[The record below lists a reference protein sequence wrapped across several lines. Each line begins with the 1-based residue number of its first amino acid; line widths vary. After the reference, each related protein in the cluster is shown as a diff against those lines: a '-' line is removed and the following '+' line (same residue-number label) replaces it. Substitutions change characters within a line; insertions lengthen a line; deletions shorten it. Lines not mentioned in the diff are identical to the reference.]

1 MGSNIYQIKS
11 TRKPWR
17 LLKNLHVIEKLKTPE
32 MDVPQKID
40 CFWQVLKENP
50 ISFIYGS
57 AIDNSSCFAESESR
71 WNLNQLEG
79 SILKKLEVQVGVFPG
94 ITKSYSY
101 VGQFGSAF
109 GMHTEDGDLFSG
121 SRLHQGDPKVW
132 SSTSPADKKKVEA
145 VLDELFKENKQACS
159 GHMRHKMMF
168 VHQQVLASK
177 GIQVYYTIQ
186 EAGDYIVTW
195 PGQIHWGMNLGR
207 NYAEACNFAN
217 RDWIKY
223 GLQATACDCA
233 LKFIY
238 NVQIPMNLFVNEF
251 LPNMYQDF
259 IDGKLDFKNP
269 LLSLK
274 DATPTVESLT
284 SKSVI
289 NDSPESNID
298 IQGIS

>member
-1 MGSNIYQIKS
+1 
-11 TRKPWR
+11 
-17 LLKNLHVIEKLKTPE
+17 
-32 MDVPQKID
+32 
-40 CFWQVLKENP
+40 
-50 ISFIYGS
+50 
-57 AIDNSSCFAESESR
+57 
-71 WNLNQLEG
+71 
-79 SILKKLEVQVGVFPG
+79 
-94 ITKSYSY
+94 
-101 VGQFGSAF
+101 
-109 GMHTEDGDLFSG
+109 
-121 SRLHQGDPKVW
+121 
-132 SSTSPADKKKVEA
+132 
-145 VLDELFKENKQACS
+145 
-159 GHMRHKMMF
+159 MRQKMMF

>member
-1 MGSNIYQIKS
+1 
-11 TRKPWR
+11 
-17 LLKNLHVIEKLKTPE
+17 
-32 MDVPQKID
+32 
-40 CFWQVLKENP
+40 
-50 ISFIYGS
+50 
-57 AIDNSSCFAESESR
+57 
-71 WNLNQLEG
+71 
-79 SILKKLEVQVGVFPG
+79 
-94 ITKSYSY
+94 
-101 VGQFGSAF
+101 
-109 GMHTEDGDLFSG
+109 
-121 SRLHQGDPKVW
+121 
-132 SSTSPADKKKVEA
+132 
-145 VLDELFKENKQACS
+145 
-159 GHMRHKMMF
+159 MF
-168 VHQQVLASK
+168 VHPQLLASK

-223 GLQATACDCA
+223 GLQETACDCA
-233 LKFIY
+233 LKSIY

-251 LPNMYQDF
+251 LPNMYQGF
-259 IDGKLDFKNP
+259 IDRKLDFKNP

-284 SKSVI
+284 RKSVI